1 MLSAEAAL
9 CRFGAR
15 EQEAGAEF
23 RRGTRPLL
31 FCTACPSRG
40 YLAGS
45 FLRLFRDLHRLN
57 RGAFPVVAFV
67 VVLSLCLVDSSALI
81 CRMYS
86 RPVALITGSSRG
98 IGAGIAAELARQHFA
113 VAVNYYRSP
122 QPAAELVAQIEAEG
136 GKAIALQGNVGLG
149 SDREQLISQTLEKFG
164 RLDVLVNNAGITSP
178 GRRDVL
184 DATEESWDEVFDTNL
199 KGPFF
204 LAQRAALAMIPLI
217 EQKQIE
223 RGTIVNISSISA
235 YAVSTNRPDYC
246 IAKAG
251 MQMMTWLLATRLAE
265 CGIRVYEI
273 CPGVIASDMTAPV
286 REKYDRLI
294 AEGLS
299 PIRRWG
305 QPSDVARAVVA
316 VVSDAFPFSTGE
328 RINVDGGFHIRR
340 I

>member
-1 MLSAEAAL
+1 MVS
-9 CRFGAR
+9 
-15 EQEAGAEF
+15 Q
-23 RRGTRPLL
+23 
-31 FCTACPSRG
+31 
-40 YLAGS
+40 
-45 FLRLFRDLHRLN
+45 
-57 RGAFPVVAFV
+57 
-67 VVLSLCLVDSSALI
+67 
-81 CRMYS
+81 
-86 RPVALITGSSRG
+86 PVALVTGASRG
-98 IGAGIAAELARQHFA
+98 IGAAIASELARQGHA
-113 VAVNYYRSP
+113 VVVNYFRSP
-122 QPAAELVAQIEAEG
+122 EPAARLVAQIRAQGGEAIPVQG
-136 GKAIALQGNVGLG
+136 DVGQAADRQALV
-149 SDREQLISQTLEKFG
+149 SQTLDHYQ

-184 DATEESWDEVFDTNL
+184 EATEESWDQVLATNL

-204 LAQRAALAMIPLI
+204 LAQLAARQMIESI
-217 EQKQIE
+217 GSGAIS

-265 CGIRVYEI
+265 ERIRVYEI

-305 QPSDVARAVVA
+305 QPEDVARAVAA
-316 VVSDAFPFSTGE
+316 VVSDAFPFTTGE
-328 RINVDGGFHIRR
+328 RINVDGGYHMRR
-340 I
+340 L